1 MLRIDAVDERHHVLE
16 LFGIAVQTVDVEVI
30 GREPEM
36 AVRILAH
43 RDEAVMRKR
52 REVARRGAEIL
63 EGIPVETADPVP
75 RTDPHEA
82 ARIGV
87 DVGDAVVCHPVQG
100 GVGLKKA
107 LRGRRP
113 GEPRNGGEQ
122 QKGQQQ
128 SFHSH
133 LTNPISKV
141 VKRTDYSKIE
151 LHAVEQNGPANN
163 AYRYDTKYTK
173 IGFPIYF
180 SKAASTCRTS
190 FSVSCR
196 DHPTRLRAAAPG
208 PSE

>member
-1 MLRIDAVDERHHVLE
+1 
-16 LFGIAVQTVDVEVI
+16 
-30 GREPEM
+30 M

-75 RTDPHEA
+75 RADPHEA

-151 LHAVEQNGPANN
+151 LHAVEQNGPANK